1 MIAQALPFQTG
12 ELALHIGADQT
23 VSISATVRKKD
34 MENSGLIPGSL
45 RTALLFLPDH
55 CMVYGTWLV
64 ELQGGSVILQCQEAK
79 IADITLPD
87 EMINPLSEQLGAAI
101 NHILQ
106 QQKISRIHC
115 SGGWNPYNPA
125 IEKSPQLLLRDCFQN
140 LVEDYTAAA

>member
-1 MIAQALPFQTG
+1 
-12 ELALHIGADQT
+12 
-23 VSISATVRKKD
+23 

-87 EMINPLSEQLGAAI
+87 EITNLLSEQLGAAI

-106 QQKISRIHC
+106 QQKISPD
-115 SGGWNPYNPA
+115 SLQW
-125 IEKSPQLLLRDCFQN
+125 
-140 LVEDYTAAA
+140 EDGILTILP